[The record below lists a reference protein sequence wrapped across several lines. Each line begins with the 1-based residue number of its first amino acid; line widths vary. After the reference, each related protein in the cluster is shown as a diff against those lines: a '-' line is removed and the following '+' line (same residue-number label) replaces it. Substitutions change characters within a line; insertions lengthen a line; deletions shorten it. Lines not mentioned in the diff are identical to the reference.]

1 MTDDI
6 APTLPG
12 LELDLAGDSADA
24 SPMRV
29 AVEHTILALKEAGLL
44 EARHEA
50 ICALA
55 LMTADAVA
63 KAGRGSKVYAFANVG
78 SLLRDVLADLPT
90 PVEAAKLDMFQELV
104 RNLEQAGQ

>member
-1 MTDDI
+1 MTDEL

-12 LELDLAGDSADA
+12 LELSLSGDSAEA
-24 SPMRV
+24 SPMRT
-29 AVEHTILALKEAGLL
+29 AVENTILALREAGLL

-63 KAGRGSKVYAFANVG
+63 KASRGTKVYAFANVG

-104 RNLEQAGQ
+104 KNLEAAGS